1 MISNEILEIL
11 KKGLDNKELKSL
23 YANQIVKKTDAQ
35 GFIQIKN
42 MWFLYGNQDERGN
55 ITFNGPFD
63 DSALIYAIA
72 KIFCKSS
79 LFKSYK
85 FSEKYYNIFLHNHSS
100 SIEEIKEKYPELND

>member
-1 MISNEILEIL
+1 MTSNEILEIL
-11 KKGLDNKELKSL
+11 KKDLDNKELKSL
-23 YANQIVKKTDAQ
+23 YANQIVKKPDAQ
-35 GFIQIKN
+35 GFIQIEN

-85 FSEKYYNIFLHNHSS
+85 FSEKYYNIFLHNHYS